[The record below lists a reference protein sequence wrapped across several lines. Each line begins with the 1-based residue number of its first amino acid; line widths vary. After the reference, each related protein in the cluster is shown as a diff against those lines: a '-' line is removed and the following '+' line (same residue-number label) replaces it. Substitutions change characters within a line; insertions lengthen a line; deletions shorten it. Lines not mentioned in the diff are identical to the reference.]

1 MSEQNTYWRTY
12 ARIDLDAIEK
22 NFKTLKSALQ
32 EGGKTMAVVKANGYG
47 HGALRV
53 AKRLEDQ
60 CDYFAVACC
69 EEALELRAGGI
80 QKPILILSYSHPS
93 QYKMLVQNDISL
105 TLFNADEAR
114 LLSETALSLKT
125 RAKVHI
131 AVDTGMGRIG
141 VTPDE
146 SGASIVEEI
155 AALKGIFPEGI
166 FSHYASAD
174 EKDKSDADRQTALFD
189 SFLQRL
195 EKKNIFFPL
204 KHICNSAASMEM
216 EKKYDLCR
224 LGIALYGIYPSEEVD
239 RTKLKLIP
247 AMEVISHVV
256 HVKEVPKGFSLGY
269 GHIYTADKPTR
280 IATVA
285 IGYADGFPR
294 DMTEKGYV
302 LIHGKKAPVVG
313 KVCMDQIMVDIN
325 SIPDVKVGDEVT
337 VLGKNGEEEISAD
350 TFGSLCHSFSYEV
363 VCSFSSRVIRLWQD

>member
-1 MSEQNTYWRTY
+1 MSEQNIYRRTY
-12 ARIDLDAIEK
+12 ARIDPDAIEK
-22 NFKTLKSALQ
+22 NFITLKSALQ
-32 EGGKTMAVVKANGYG
+32 EGVKTMAVVKANGYG
-47 HGALRV
+47 HGALRT
-53 AKRLEDQ
+53 AKRLEDR
-60 CDYFAVACC
+60 CDSFAVACC
-69 EEALELRAGGI
+69 EEAMELRAGGI

-93 QYKMLVQNDISL
+93 EYKTLLQNDISL
-105 TLFNADEAR
+105 TLFHADEAR
-114 LLSETALSLKT
+114 VLSETALSLNT

-155 AALKGIFPEGI
+155 VSLKGILAEGI
-166 FSHYASAD
+166 FSHYACAD

-195 EKKNIFFPL
+195 EKKNISFPV

-224 LGIALYGIYPSEEVD
+224 LGIALYGIYPSEEID

-247 AMEVISHVV
+247 AMEVISHVI
-256 HVKEVPKGFSLGY
+256 HVKEVPEGFSIGY
-269 GHIYTADKPTR
+269 GHIYTTDKPTR

-337 VLGKNGEEEISAD
+337 VLGKNGGEEISAD

-363 VCSFSSRVIRLWQD
+363 VCSFSSRVTRLWQD